1 MTVTLVTCN
10 DRYMLSRKSQLE
22 DAALKYL
29 LQHGVAKLSLRPL
42 AAHLGTSPRMLLFY
56 FKSKEGL
63 LQDLLGELQNRMIA
77 SFKEMALSDV
87 GPNPSPLLR
96 RFWEW
101 ATNKK
106 NFPYVRLL
114 YELHIIAAQN
124 PAEYGG
130 YLKKI
135 SAEWQAMTLKFLSD
149 SIRTEPMA
157 TLCIA
162 VFDGLFI
169 ELMSTGDRA
178 RLTRAIDHFISLSR
192 KAAKQDQRKR
202 FNPARVRG

>member
-1 MTVTLVTCN
+1 
-10 DRYMLSRKSQLE
+10 
-22 DAALKYL
+22 
-29 LQHGVAKLSLRPL
+29 
-42 AAHLGTSPRMLLFY
+42 MLLFY

-63 LQDLLGELQNRMIA
+63 LRDLLGELQKRMLA
-77 SFKEMALSDV
+77 SFGEMAHSET
-87 GPNPSPLLR
+87 GPNSDPLLK

-106 NFPYVRLL
+106 NFPYMRLL

-124 PAEYGG
+124 PAEYQR
-130 YLKKI
+130 YLKEI
-135 SAEWQAMTLKFLSD
+135 SAEWQEVTLKFLSD

-169 ELMSTGDRA
+169 ELMSTGERA
-178 RLTRAIDHFISLSR
+178 RLTRALDHFISMAR
-192 KAAKQDQRKR
+192 KSGLNGANIGNSTPK
-202 FNPARVRG
+202 RVR

>member
-1 MTVTLVTCN
+1 MQ
-10 DRYMLSRKSQLE
+10 SRKSQLA
-22 DAALKYL
+22 DAALNYL
-29 LQHGVAKLSLRPL
+29 LERGMTQLSLRPL
-42 AAHLGTSPRMLLFY
+42 AAHLGTSPRMLMFY

-63 LQDLLGELQNRMIA
+63 LQDLLEELQRRMLA
-77 SFKEMALSDV
+77 SFREMARS
-87 GPNPSPLLR
+87 GAGTKPAPLLK

-101 ATNKK
+101 ATEK

-124 PAEYGG
+124 PAEFGG

-135 SAEWQAMTLKFLSD
+135 SAEWQATTLNFLSA

-157 TLCIA
+157 TVCIA

-169 ELMSTGDRA
+169 ELMSTGERA
-178 RLTRAIDHFISLSR
+178 RLTRALDHFISM
-192 KAAKQDQRKR
+192 
-202 FNPARVRG
+202 ARRRA

>member
-1 MTVTLVTCN
+1 M
-10 DRYMLSRKSQLE
+10 RSRKSQLE

-29 LQHGVAKLSLRPL
+29 LEHGVAQLSLRPL

-63 LQDLLGELQNRMIA
+63 LQDLLGELQRRMLA
-77 SFKEMALSDV
+77 SFREMVHSGTGAK
-87 GPNPSPLLR
+87 PTPLLK

-101 ATNKK
+101 ATEKK
-106 NFPYVRLL
+106 NFPYMRLL

-130 YLKKI
+130 YLKKV
-135 SAEWQAMTLKFLSD
+135 SAEWQAATLEFLSD
-149 SIRTEPMA
+149 SIRSQPMA

-178 RLTRAIDHFISLSR
+178 RLTRAMDHFISM
-192 KAAKQDQRKR
+192 
-202 FNPARVRG
+202 ARRYRN